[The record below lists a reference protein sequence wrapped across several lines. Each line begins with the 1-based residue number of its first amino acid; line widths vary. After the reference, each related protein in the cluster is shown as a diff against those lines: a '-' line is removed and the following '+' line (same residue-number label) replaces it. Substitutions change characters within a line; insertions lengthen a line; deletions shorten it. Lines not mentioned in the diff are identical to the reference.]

1 MRRLE
6 RMCCLAVGSASP
18 LAFDCRVAL
27 PRKREA
33 CLAVRA
39 TRVTRSFK
47 HQRRIMFALL
57 CLCLLQTRGDA
68 FSCHVFRSRT
78 RRERRSARSIIN
90 PAQDL
95 MRAKLSPQAAS
106 TLAVNKPRRSTVVQ
120 LAYRLRLSILTK
132 LGTLKSALLVLLI
145 ALTMFSSTPSAAAAA
160 AVTRNQY
167 RVAKARISTRQ
178 NRMSVRQRNAPAVK
192 KASAFVILATFAAS
206 SYRASLRQKK
216 VARTITPFGV
226 INNVSVLGN
235 GVSVIRVS
243 MSVER
248 SRDIVDW
255 LKKMDSRHRETMSLI
270 LGMSANAT
278 ERTRLRQIY
287 QSEYISRGN
296 TCSVL

>member
-1 MRRLE
+1 
-6 RMCCLAVGSASP
+6 MCCLAVGSASP

-95 MRAKLSPQAAS
+95 MRAKLSPQAS